1 MITKAYEQ
9 IPKENR
15 VVTCPYCHTA
25 QNDCNIPK
33 QLHSD
38 RRWVWHDCEYCGK
51 GFGYMQF
58 VERIYITAGVKE
70 ETK

>member
-1 MITKAYEQ
+1 MATKAYEQ

-15 VVTCPYCHTA
+15 VVTCPYCHKA
-25 QNDCNIPK
+25 QSAYNIP
-33 QLHSD
+33 LRMTSNTE
-38 RRWVWHDCEYCGK
+38 WVWHDCEHCGK

-70 ETK
+70 EV